1 MARFHGR
8 VGFGGTV
15 EVKPGVFVDQIVEH
29 IFYGDVVQNRR
40 ILRQGEGLNQD
51 LSVSNSISIVGDA
64 YAREH
69 FFAIRY
75 VEWAGQLWTVTDVD
89 VQAPRLVLQ
98 LGEVYNGPTSAE
110 SSVTP

>member
-8 VGFGGTV
+8 VGFGATV
-15 EVKPGVFVDQIVEH
+15 EGQPGVFADQIVEH
-29 IFYGDVVQNRR
+29 NFYGDVVQNRR
-40 ILRQGEGLNQD
+40 NLQQGENLNKD

-75 VEWAGQLWTVTDVD
+75 VEWAGQLWAVTSVE

-98 LGEVYNGPTSAE
+98 LGEVYNGPTAA
-110 SSVTP
+110 TP

>member
-8 VGFGGTV
+8 VGFGETV
-15 EVKPGVFVDQIVEH
+15 ESKPGVHTDEVVEH

-40 ILRQGEGLNQD
+40 TLRQGENLNKD
-51 LSVSNSISIVGDA
+51 LSVGNSISIVGDA

-75 VEWAGQLWTVTDVD
+75 VEWAGQLWTVTDVE
-89 VQAPRLVLQ
+89 VQAPRLILQ
-98 LGEVYNGPTSAE
+98 LGEVYNGPTPA
-110 SSVTP
+110 